1 MTIPSSPDVAPP
13 EEGARNTRDEALRER
28 HCAAVQPVVAAAFER
43 LRWPAARLRE
53 ERERRLRALIAHAR
67 QRSPWHAARLANVDA
82 TRLTEA
88 GLRDLPTMTK
98 HDLMANFDEI
108 ATDRRLTLQL
118 ANRHLARLGDRDSYL
133 LDAWHAVATSGATGR
148 RGVFVYDW
156 DGWMECYATV
166 QRYAFAY
173 ALAAGMAASPQSGFA
188 IAQVA
193 ANQATHMTYAL
204 TETFRSPQFRF
215 HQFPV
220 TLPLPHIVG
229 GLNAAQPIVLQGYPS
244 MLGLLAQEAAAE
256 RLRIAPRLL
265 IGIGEP
271 LYPSTRERLARAF
284 PDAPVQNWWGCSETS
299 GLAMSCGAGAGMHL
313 SDDTL
318 IIELVDEKGAPIAPG
333 QTAAKMFVTNLF
345 NWLTPLIRYE
355 LSDQPTLLDEPCPCG
370 SAHRRVADLQG
381 RHEEIF
387 VYNDARGGQVSV
399 HPKVFTSVLFS
410 QAGILDYQVWQT
422 ARGAVIDFLPA
433 EAQAGGVDAGAV
445 GERVARALAALGVPA
460 PKVVLKSCHELDR
473 RHGGK
478 LVRHVPLDHP
488 SARRHIESS

>member
-1 MTIPSSPDVAPP
+1 MY
-13 EEGARNTRDEALRER
+13 G
-28 HCAAVQPVVAAAFER
+28 
-43 LRWPAARLRE
+43 
-53 ERERRLRALIAHAR
+53 
-67 QRSPWHAARLANVDA
+67 
-82 TRLTEA
+82 
-88 GLRDLPTMTK
+88 
-98 HDLMANFDEI
+98 
-108 ATDRRLTLQL
+108 
-118 ANRHLARLGDRDSYL
+118 
-133 LDAWHAVATSGATGR
+133 
-148 RGVFVYDW
+148 W
-156 DGWMECYATV
+156 DGWMECYATA

-220 TLPLPHIVG
+220 TSPLPHIVG

-244 MLGLLAQEAAAE
+244 MLGLLAQEAAAG
-256 RLRIAPRLL
+256 RLTIAPRLL

-271 LYPSTRERLARAF
+271 LYPSTRERLSRAF
-284 PDAPVQNWWGCSETS
+284 PAAPVQNWWGCSETS

-318 IIELVDEKGAPIAPG
+318 IVELVDEKGAPIAPG
-333 QTAAKMFVTNLF
+333 QTAAKIFVTNLF
-345 NWLTPLIRYE
+345 NRLTPLIRYE

-381 RHEEIF
+381 RHEENF
-387 VYNDARGGQVSV
+387 AYGDDRGERIIV

-410 QAGILDYQVWQT
+410 EAGILDYQVWQT
-422 ARGAVIDFLPA
+422 ARGAEIDFLPG
-433 EAQAGGVDAGAV
+433 EAPGDAVDLSAV
-445 GERVARALAALGVPA
+445 GERVVHALAALGVPS
-460 PKVVLKSCHELDR
+460 PEVVLRPRPELDR

-488 SARRHIESS
+488 TARRHIESS